1 MLLALVLVTLLLVHR
16 TQSPRPVV
24 CRLEVLLV
32 VLVAQPGVGYTQYFT
47 GIPALLV
54 GIHVAGATALWAAT
68 IWFALGVTE
77 RSRPADAATGVTPV
91 PVLAGAGD
99 QLR

>member
-1 MLLALVLVTLLLVHR
+1 
-16 TQSPRPVV
+16 
-24 CRLEVLLV
+24 
-32 VLVAQPGVGYTQYFT
+32 VGYAQYFT

-68 IWFALGVTE
+68 VWFALGVTE
-77 RSRPADAATGVTPV
+77 RPLPTDAVTGITPE

>member
-1 MLLALVLVTLLLVHR
+1 
-16 TQSPRPVV
+16 
-24 CRLEVLLV
+24 
-32 VLVAQPGVGYTQYFT
+32 VGYTQYFT

-77 RSRPADAATGVTPV
+77 CPRAADVMTGVTPE

>member
-1 MLLALVLVTLLLVHR
+1 
-16 TQSPRPVV
+16 
-24 CRLEVLLV
+24 
-32 VLVAQPGVGYTQYFT
+32 VGYTQYFT

-68 IWFALGVTE
+68 IWFALGATE
-77 RSRPADAATGVTPV
+77 RPRPADAVTGVTPV

-99 QLR
+99 HLR